1 MSGARHSIKDMES
14 LNSII
19 SAAFQLG
26 AVCPECTKRASEQK
40 ASWSDQQSMV
50 YTAWQKLMP
59 EYDNGEWSY
68 ICDFYNDTIVVTKSG
83 RYFAYRWVEM
93 DGQIMFGQPYEVAKQ
108 FIPVESQ
115 SITDEIPGTI
125 KNADETKSAGY
136 SYLDNSLKVIE
147 KTEDELRVA
156 NYIMLYDKP
165 DLEGHG
171 SNRANRDGSKGEFFT
186 PETDWKSAYT
196 DSGVIH
202 VDWEHGGDKSTPEL
216 SGAHGV
222 LGYVDLKSI
231 KEDEQGIFVERVLNR
246 RNKYVEWLT
255 DLIELGYVGTS
266 SQAISGRVKRA
277 DNGMIEQWPLM
288 RDSLTVN
295 PMQWENAGQL
305 PTNVLNNLKAL
316 ADSSPEFAEVCKSV
330 GLEVAGATTGEPTQ
344 TEPES
349 GGNLLREQLEIE
361 GDILNL
367 ELQGQGNEIPRVIEI
382 G

>member
-1 MSGARHSIKDMES
+1 MSGARHSSKDMEHLS
-14 LNSII
+14 NIVS
-19 SAAFQLG
+19 SAMALG
-26 AVCPECTKRASEQK
+26 GTCPECAKRASEQK
-40 ASWSDQQSMV
+40 ASWSDQQAKV
-50 YTAWQKLMP
+50 YTAWRETLGKRD
-59 EYDNGEWSY
+59 EYEYESWVH
-68 ICDFYNDTIVVTKSG
+68 ICDFYNDAIITTKNG

-93 DGQIMFGQPYEVAKQ
+93 DGQIMFGQPYEVTKQ
-108 FIPVESQ
+108 FVPVESQ
-115 SITDEIPGTI
+115 TITDDIPGTI

-136 SYLDNSLKVIE
+136 SYLDNSLRVIA

-216 SGAHGV
+216 AGAHGV

-330 GLEVAGATTGEPTQ
+330 GLEIAGATTDEPTQ

-367 ELQGQGNEIPRVIEI
+367 ELQG
-382 G
+382 